1 MKRCRVRRLLWSL
14 IIIGSFIVIGLFW
27 WWKWAIQ
34 PVGEAGPTVVVVTR
48 GAAIDTI
55 GRQLQQAGLIKS
67 VVAFKLMVM
76 KLGVSK
82 SIQAGDFRLDGKMSL
97 AEIITG
103 LTHGSL
109 DVWVT
114 LPEGWRREQMAQK
127 LAEEL
132 IGFDEPEFLAATT
145 NLEGYLFPDTYLVP
159 REATAGAVVR
169 LLTETF
175 YKKVGVI
182 DRDTVILASIVE
194 REAVGSEDRQLVA
207 DILTKRLKV
216 GMGLNADATLQYALG
231 KPDNWWPVPVASD
244 KLVNSAY
251 NTYKYKGLP
260 PAPIANPGLAVIAA
274 VRQAQD
280 TPYLY
285 YLHDQEGNIHPAKT
299 LEEHQANIGK
309 YLAY

>member
-1 MKRCRVRRLLWSL
+1 MV
-14 IIIGSFIVIGLFW
+14 FIGLLVLIGLLI
-27 WWKWAIQ
+27 WWKWATA
-34 PVGEAGPTVVVVTR
+34 PVGEVGPTVIVVAR
-48 GAAIDTI
+48 GAAIDDI
-55 GRQLQQAGLIKS
+55 GRQLQQAKLIKS
-67 VVAFKLMVM
+67 VAAFKLMVM

-97 AEIITG
+97 TEIVRG

-114 LPEGWRREQMAQK
+114 LPEGWRREQMAQR

-145 NLEGYLFPDTYLVP
+145 KLEGYLFPDTYLIP
-159 REATAGAVVR
+159 KEATVGAVVK

-175 YKKVGVI
+175 RKKVGAI

-194 REAVGSEDRQLVA
+194 REAKGEADRKLVA
-207 DILTKRLKV
+207 EILLKRLKLN
-216 GMGLNADATLQYALG
+216 MGLNADATLQYILG
-231 KPDNWWPVPVASD
+231 EPSGWWPTPTAAD
-244 KLVNSAY
+244 KQLQSVF
-251 NTYKYKGLP
+251 NTYIYTGLP
-260 PAPIANPGLAVIAA
+260 PAPIANPGLAVITA

-280 TPYLY
+280 TLYLY

-299 LEEHQANIGK
+299 LEEHQANIDR
-309 YLAY
+309 YLGQAIGG

>member
-1 MKRCRVRRLLWSL
+1 MRRLLWSF
-14 IIIGSFIVIGLFW
+14 IVIGSLIVIGLFW

-34 PVGEAGPTVVVVTR
+34 PAGEVGPTVVVVVR
-48 GAAIDTI
+48 GATIDTI
-55 GRQLQQAGLIKS
+55 GKQLRQAKLIKS
-67 VVAFKLMVM
+67 VAAFKLMVM

-97 AEIITG
+97 AEIVTG

-175 YKKVGVI
+175 YKKVGAI
-182 DRDTVILASIVE
+182 DRDTVILASMVE
-194 REAVGSEDRQLVA
+194 REAVGGEDRQLVA
-207 DILTKRLKV
+207 DILAKRLKV

-231 KPDNWWPVPVASD
+231 KPDNWWPVPIASD

-251 NTYKYKGLP
+251 NTYKYNGLP
-260 PAPIANPGLAVIAA
+260 PAPIASPGLAVITA
-274 VRQAQD
+274 VRDAQD

>member
-1 MKRCRVRRLLWSL
+1 MRRLLWS
-14 IIIGSFIVIGLFW
+14 FIVIGSLIVTGLFW

-34 PVGEAGPTVVVVTR
+34 PAGEVGPTVVVVTR

-67 VVAFKLMVM
+67 VAAFKLMVM

-97 AEIITG
+97 AEIVTG

-109 DVWVT
+109 DAWVT

-132 IGFDEPEFLAATT
+132 IGFDEPEFLTATT

-159 REATAGAVVR
+159 REATAGAVAQ

-175 YKKVGVI
+175 RKKVGPVN
-182 DRDTVILASIVE
+182 RDTVILASMIE

-207 DILTKRLKV
+207 DILTKRLRV

-231 KPDNWWPVPVASD
+231 KPDNWWPVPTAQD

-251 NTYKYKGLP
+251 NTYKYNGLP
-260 PAPIANPGLAVIAA
+260 PAPIANPGLAVITA

-299 LEEHQANIGK
+299 LEEHQANIGQ
-309 YLAY
+309 YLGY

>member
-1 MKRCRVRRLLWSL
+1 MRRLLWS
-14 IIIGSFIVIGLFW
+14 FIVIGSLIVTGLFF

-34 PVGEAGPTVVVVTR
+34 PADEAGPTVVVVTR

-55 GRQLQQAGLIKS
+55 GRQLQQAGFIKS
-67 VVAFKLMVM
+67 VAAFKLMVM

-97 AEIITG
+97 AEIVTG

-132 IGFDEPEFLAATT
+132 IGFDEPEFLTATT

-175 YKKVGVI
+175 YKKVGVVNK
-182 DRDTVILASIVE
+182 DTVILASIVE

-231 KPDNWWPVPVASD
+231 KPDNWWPVPTASD

-260 PAPIANPGLAVIAA
+260 PAPIANPGLAVITAA
-274 VRQAQD
+274 RDAQD
-280 TPYLY
+280 TPYVY
-285 YLHDQEGNIHPAKT
+285 YLHDAEGKIHPAKT
-299 LEEHQANIGK
+299 LEEHQVNIVQ
-309 YLAY
+309 YLGY

>member
-1 MKRCRVRRLLWSL
+1 M
-14 IIIGSFIVIGLFW
+14 
-27 WWKWAIQ
+27 
-34 PVGEAGPTVVVVTR
+34 GEAGPTVVVVIR

-67 VVAFKLMVM
+67 VAAFKLMVM

-97 AEIITG
+97 AEIVTG

-132 IGFDEPEFLAATT
+132 IGFDEPEFLTATT

-175 YKKVGVI
+175 YKKVGVVNK
-182 DRDTVILASIVE
+182 DTVILASIVE

-231 KPDNWWPVPVASD
+231 KPDNWWPVPTASD

-260 PAPIANPGLAVIAA
+260 PAPIANPGLAVITAA
-274 VRQAQD
+274 RDAQD
-280 TPYLY
+280 TPYVY
-285 YLHDQEGNIHPAKT
+285 YLHDAEGKIHPAKT
-299 LEEHQANIGK
+299 LKEHQVNIVQ
-309 YLAY
+309 YLGY